1 MRDIGVIFEGVS
13 EIIWMVKEEEVFS
26 ALPVMYKCTRKIKP
40 LVTTYYQLAAGW
52 PEVLLSCMLNGSRNF
67 EIPNYP
73 CKFRLAC
80 YVNVIMFLSLKYI
93 GVPRFA
99 MAGFC
104 MNRTHQ
110 LI

>member
-1 MRDIGVIFEGVS
+1 
-13 EIIWMVKEEEVFS
+13 
-26 ALPVMYKCTRKIKP
+26 
-40 LVTTYYQLAAGW
+40 VTTYYQLAVGW

-80 YVNVIMFLSLKYI
+80 YVNVRMFLSLKYI

-99 MAGFC
+99 MSGFLHTSNPPTDLNAFIVYKMVSNLLRC
-104 MNRTHQ
+104 VEIYNFKFSLLHGCW
-110 LI
+110 